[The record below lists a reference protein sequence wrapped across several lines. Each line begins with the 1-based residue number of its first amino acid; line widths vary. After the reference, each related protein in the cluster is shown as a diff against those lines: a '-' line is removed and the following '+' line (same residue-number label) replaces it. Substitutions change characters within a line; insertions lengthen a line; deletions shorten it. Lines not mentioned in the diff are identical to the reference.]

1 MGIAMMF
8 FNWVL
13 FVVSIFAMIMFHLQ
27 IVNVEE
33 EFLLEAFGEEYL
45 SYRQKVCRY
54 IGRKSESYLNFMRRN
69 NRMITYRRIEEEELC
84 IKLFDRFIRHQVV
97 TKCWRKEEGEWVI
110 KDVPFIDDWGKEEFQ
125 TLVSCLQNTIR
136 TGGFVYGAFYEGN
149 LKGFTSVESELFGG
163 AQQYLDLSC
172 IHVSEDM
179 RGRGIGETLFAAA
192 KDWAK
197 KHGARKLY
205 ISGHSAVETQAFY
218 KKMGCV
224 EAELYNEAHVEK
236 EPCDCQLECRL

>member
-8 FNWVL
+8 FNWVI

-110 KDVPFIDDWGKEEFQ
+110 KDVPFIDDWRALPRWSRNY
-125 TLVSCLQNTIR
+125 LVVRSSIWTFPAFMYPRIC
-136 TGGFVYGAFYEGN
+136 GAG
-149 LKGFTSVESELFGG
+149 ESERRFLLRQRSGRKSMERASFISP
-163 AQQYLDLSC
+163 AILRWRPRHFIRKWAAWRPSC
-172 IHVSEDM
+172 TTKPMWKRNHVTASWNAD
-179 RGRGIGETLFAAA
+179 
-192 KDWAK
+192 
-197 KHGARKLY
+197 
-205 ISGHSAVETQAFY
+205 
-218 KKMGCV
+218 
-224 EAELYNEAHVEK
+224 YNVEK
-236 EPCDCQLECRL
+236 AEVKLQEFRLIREG

>member
-69 NRMITYRRIEEEELC
+69 NRMITYRRIEEE
-84 IKLFDRFIRHQVV
+84 
-97 TKCWRKEEGEWVI
+97 
-110 KDVPFIDDWGKEEFQ
+110 FQ

-179 RGRGIGETLFAAA
+179 RGKGIGETLFAAA

-224 EAELYNEAHVEK
+224 ETELYNEAHVEK

>member
-69 NRMITYRRIEEEELC
+69 NRMITYRRIEEE
-84 IKLFDRFIRHQVV
+84 
-97 TKCWRKEEGEWVI
+97 
-110 KDVPFIDDWGKEEFQ
+110 FQ

-179 RGRGIGETLFAAA
+179 RGTGIGETLFAAA
-192 KDWAK
+192 KEWAK